1 MAIIKLREETNLRK
15 FMLAMLLV
23 LLPVWASAQGRVFF
37 EPGDR
42 SSGAATECPPVLTS
56 RDGVAHQFLGAALEC
71 GWNGTLD
78 WTNSAKTLELEL
90 ASMPMTSER
99 LIRGWFRMDANVDAT
114 VGSKL
119 MRLGYGSPS
128 EIIVVCQFENTPPTI
143 LVSVNAQPT
152 YWGGGPSCR
161 AGWHQLEIYQS
172 PTLIRVWQD
181 DVLLREWTGA
191 FNVGSMV
198 TWMSQWS
205 NNPGWEHDATNHV
218 YWQRL
223 EGYTDTGTGG
233 VGSMRD
239 GTMTQGVTPLPT
251 DCVPGTP
258 QLLNSVQD
266 PQCVDGS
273 RRVTEQWTRVGDVPA
288 TNGGQACSPI
298 PYSVV
303 TSVPCVVVP
312 PPAQITVITAVKTCR
327 VTIQDVPPDDLGGW
341 GVQFRWN
348 VNNFGSKDSSAPFER
363 ERDFGAGS
371 YQLGA
376 IWTKTGE
383 TPVYR
388 PTVPYTCQ

>member
-1 MAIIKLREETNLRK
+1 VLL
-15 FMLAMLLV
+15 LLLV
-23 LLPVWASAQGRVFF
+23 PALASAQGRVFF

-56 RDGVAHQFLGAALEC
+56 RDGVAHQFPGAALEC
-71 GWNGTLD
+71 GWDGTLD
-78 WTNSAKTLELEL
+78 WTNSAKTRELEL
-90 ASMPMTSER
+90 ASMPMKSER
-99 LIRGWFRMDANVDAT
+99 LIRGWFRVDANVDAT

-128 EIIVVCQFENTPPTI
+128 EIIIACQFENTPPTI

-205 NNPGWEHDATNHV
+205 NNPGWSHDATNHV

-239 GTMTQGVTPLPT
+239 GTMTQGGAQP
-251 DCVPGTP
+251 
-258 QLLNSVQD
+258 
-266 PQCVDGS
+266 
-273 RRVTEQWTRVGDVPA
+273 
-288 TNGGQACSPI
+288 
-298 PYSVV
+298 
-303 TSVPCVVVP
+303 P
-312 PPAQITVITAVKTCR
+312 PPAPVDCAGTWGAWTRNADSESACSATGTRTFTESRLFTISRTPENGGAACPASPETRTVMENCQPPVQSVTYTCW
-327 VTIQDVPPDDLGGW
+327 VTGTP
-341 GVQFRWN
+341 
-348 VNNFGSKDSSAPFER
+348 SSYADGDIR
-363 ERDFGAGS
+363 RTVRCDTNG
-371 YQLGA
+371 
-376 IWTKTGE
+376 
-383 TPVYR
+383 
-388 PTVPYTCQ
+388 PTVNLPRGATFTVTVPRK